1 MGFGKKNRVD
11 LNPLHYN
18 IALLGQSG
26 IGKTTIIKEL
36 CEKLAP
42 EVNGASGYLHLDIGK
57 EDGADAIE
65 GINTEKVKDWRKFE
79 AVINDII
86 KNRYIDPDYANLQTV
101 IVDTY
106 DELMRIAEP
115 EVIRLHNKEN
125 PDKPKITSINSAY
138 GGWGAGLDKAL
149 EIVFDKLWELKEVG
163 VHFIMIAHTKSKDID
178 DPATGESYATL
189 TANLSQKYF
198 NHLKTKV
205 HFLGVGYI
213 NRQIVK
219 EKTGKKNI
227 KTGEDITR
235 GFVKGEARV
244 INFRDDNF
252 SVDSKSRFADITS
265 ELIPFNVDALIKA
278 IQDAILAESAKGNR
292 TEEENKKLQ
301 KEADAKKTEQAK
313 SYAKSKVEA
322 EDYAEKSNE
331 YIAYIKD
338 NFTKCT
344 AATKA
349 EVKATM
355 AEYNFEKFTDDNIPL
370 EALEK
375 ITNIISASLKG

>member
-1 MGFGKKNRVD
+1 MGFGTRNRVD

-36 CEKLAP
+36 CERLAP
-42 EVNGASGYLHLDIGK
+42 EVNGAPGYLHLDIGK

-65 GINTEKVKDWRKFE
+65 GIFTEKIKDWRKFE
-79 AVINDII
+79 TVINDII
-86 KNRYIDPDYANLQTV
+86 KNKYTDPDYANLQTV

-106 DELMRIAEP
+106 DELMRLAEP
-115 EVIRLHNKEN
+115 EVIRLHNREN
-125 PDKPKITSINSAY
+125 PDKPKITTINAAF
-138 GGWGAGLDKAL
+138 GGFGNGLDKAL
-149 EIVFDKLWELKEVG
+149 DIVFDKLWELKEVG
-163 VHFIMIAHTKSKDID
+163 VHFIVIAHTKSKDID

-235 GFVKGEARV
+235 GIVKGEARV

-265 ELIPFNVDALIKA
+265 ELIPFNVDELIKA
-278 IQDAILAESAKGNR
+278 MQDAILAESRKGAR
-292 TEEENKKLQ
+292 TDEENQKLQ
-301 KEADAKKTEQAK
+301 KEADKAAAKKAQEYAKAK
-313 SYAKSKVEA
+313 SEA
-322 EDYAEKSNE
+322 EEYEEKSAEYLE
-331 YIAYIKD
+331 YIKA
-338 NFTKCT
+338 NFSKCDTTTKND
-344 AATKA
+344 
-349 EVKATM
+349 VKSM
-355 AEYNFEKFTDDNIPL
+355 MVEYGIAKFTDENIPL
-370 EALEK
+370 EALE
-375 ITNIISASLKG
+375 NISNLIKSALS

>member
-1 MGFGKKNRVD
+1 MGFGTRNRVD

-36 CEKLAP
+36 CERLAP
-42 EVNGASGYLHLDIGK
+42 EVNGAPGYLHLDIGK

-65 GINTEKVKDWRKFE
+65 GIFTEKIKDWRKFE
-79 AVINDII
+79 TVINDII
-86 KNRYIDPDYANLQTV
+86 KNKYTDPDYANLQTV

-106 DELMRIAEP
+106 DELMRLAEP
-115 EVIRLHNKEN
+115 EVIRLHNREN
-125 PDKPKITSINSAY
+125 PDKPKITTINAAF
-138 GGWGAGLDKAL
+138 GGFGNGLDKAL
-149 EIVFDKLWELKEVG
+149 DIVFDKLWELKEVG
-163 VHFIMIAHTKSKDID
+163 VHFIVIAHTKSKDID
-178 DPATGESYATL
+178 DPTTGESYATL

-235 GFVKGEARV
+235 GIVKGEARV

-265 ELIPFNVDALIKA
+265 ELIPFDVDELIKA
-278 IQDAILAESAKGNR
+278 MQDAILTESRKGTR
-292 TEEENKKLQ
+292 TDEENQKLQ
-301 KEADAKKTEQAK
+301 KEADK
-313 SYAKSKVEA
+313 
-322 EDYAEKSNE
+322 
-331 YIAYIKD
+331 
-338 NFTKCT
+338 
-344 AATKA
+344 AATKKAQEYAKAKSEA
-349 EVKATM
+349 E
-355 AEYNFEKFTDDNIPL
+355 E
-370 EALEK
+370 
-375 ITNIISASLKG
+375 

>member
-1 MGFGKKNRVD
+1 MGFGTRNRVD

-36 CEKLAP
+36 CERLAP
-42 EVNGASGYLHLDIGK
+42 EVNGAPGYLHLDIGK

-65 GINTEKVKDWRKFE
+65 GIFTEKIKDWRKFE
-79 AVINDII
+79 TVINDII
-86 KNRYIDPDYANLQTV
+86 KNKYTDPDYANLQTV

-106 DELMRIAEP
+106 DELMRLAEP
-115 EVIRLHNKEN
+115 EVIRLHNREN
-125 PDKPKITSINSAY
+125 PDKPKITTINAAF
-138 GGWGAGLDKAL
+138 GGFGNGLDKAL
-149 EIVFDKLWELKEVG
+149 DIVFDKLWELKEVG
-163 VHFIMIAHTKSKDID
+163 VHFIVIAHTKSKDID
-178 DPATGESYATL
+178 DPTTGESYATL

-235 GFVKGEARV
+235 GIVKGEARV

-265 ELIPFNVDALIKA
+265 ELIPFNVDELIKA
-278 IQDAILAESAKGNR
+278 MQDAILAESRKGAR
-292 TEEENKKLQ
+292 TDEENQKLQ
-301 KEADAKKTEQAK
+301 KEADKAAAKKAQEYAKAK
-313 SYAKSKVEA
+313 SEA
-322 EDYAEKSNE
+322 EEYEEKSAE
-331 YIAYIKD
+331 YLKYIKA
-338 NFTKCT
+338 NFSKCDTTTKND
-344 AATKA
+344 
-349 EVKATM
+349 VKSMM
-355 AEYNFEKFTDDNIPL
+355 AEYGIAKFTDENIPL

-375 ITNIISASLKG
+375 ISNLIKSALS

>member
-1 MGFGKKNRVD
+1 MGFGTRNRVD

-36 CEKLAP
+36 CERLAP
-42 EVNGASGYLHLDIGK
+42 EVNGAPGYLHLDIGK

-65 GINTEKVKDWRKFE
+65 GIFTEKIKDWRKFE
-79 AVINDII
+79 TVINDII
-86 KNRYIDPDYANLQTV
+86 KNKYTDPDYANLQTV

-106 DELMRIAEP
+106 DELMRLAEP
-115 EVIRLHNKEN
+115 EVIRLHNREN
-125 PDKPKITSINSAY
+125 PDKPKITTINAAF
-138 GGWGAGLDKAL
+138 GGFGNGLDKAL
-149 EIVFDKLWELKEVG
+149 DIVFDKLWELKEVG
-163 VHFIMIAHTKSKDID
+163 VHFIVIAHTKSKDID
-178 DPATGESYATL
+178 DPTTGESYATL

-235 GFVKGEARV
+235 GIVKGEARV

-265 ELIPFNVDALIKA
+265 ELIPFNVDELIKA
-278 IQDAILAESAKGNR
+278 MQDAILAESRKGAR
-292 TEEENKKLQ
+292 TDEENQKLQ
-301 KEADAKKTEQAK
+301 KEADKAAAKKAQEYAKAK
-313 SYAKSKVEA
+313 SEA
-322 EDYAEKSNE
+322 EEYEEKSAEYLE
-331 YIAYIKD
+331 YIKA
-338 NFTKCT
+338 NFSKCDTTTKND
-344 AATKA
+344 
-349 EVKATM
+349 VKSM
-355 AEYNFEKFTDDNIPL
+355 MVEYGIAKFTDENIPL
-370 EALEK
+370 EALE
-375 ITNIISASLKG
+375 NISNLIKSALS